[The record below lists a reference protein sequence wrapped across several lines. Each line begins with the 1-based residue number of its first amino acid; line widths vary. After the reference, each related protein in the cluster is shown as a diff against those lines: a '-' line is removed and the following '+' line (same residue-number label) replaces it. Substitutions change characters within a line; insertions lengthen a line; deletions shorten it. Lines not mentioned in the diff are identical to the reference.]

1 MLPTLMEHRF
11 AAPTGLTLPP
21 GRAPAGLVTGLLP
34 DKAPRVRAGAAV
46 AEQPM
51 WRALFGDVVLSE
63 AELEALAAIAQ
74 RRQVVPGQAVLSRS
88 TAAQALV
95 ALQQGEVALGL
106 RTADGTFRTE
116 RIVRGPAWLDQGSA
130 WLDEPHAMDAQALS
144 AATVL
149 ELPRQA
155 LAQCLSEHPALAQ
168 RLICGLAREVQA
180 LTANT
185 HELMHKDAPARL
197 AQWFLQRQ
205 TPVAGGQPGQAVV
218 TLHERKRD
226 VASQLA
232 ITPETLSRL
241 MRSFI
246 RQGVIEVAGYTVRI
260 LDTAALARLAAL

>member
-1 MLPTLMEHRF
+1 MEHRF
-11 AAPTGLTLPP
+11 AAPTGMPLPP
-21 GRAPAGLVTGLLP
+21 GRASTRLVTGLLP
-34 DKAPRVRAGAAV
+34 DAAQRPRAAAAASDAPL
-46 AEQPM
+46 
-51 WRALFGDVVLSE
+51 WSALFGDAVLSE
-63 AELEALAAIAQ
+63 AELAALAAIAQ
-74 RRQVVPGQAVLSRS
+74 RHPVVPGQAVLSRS
-88 TAAQALV
+88 AAAHALV

-130 WLDEPHAMDAQALS
+130 WLDEPHAMDAQALG

-155 LAQCLSEHPALAQ
+155 LETCLTDHPGLAR
-168 RLICGLAREVQA
+168 RLIRGLAREVQA
-180 LTANT
+180 LAANT

-197 AQWFLQRQ
+197 AQWLHQRQ
-205 TPVAGGQPGQAVV
+205 TPVAGAAPGQAVV

-246 RQGVIEVAGYTVRI
+246 RQGVIEVAGYSVRI
-260 LDTAALARLAAL
+260 LDTAALARLAAG